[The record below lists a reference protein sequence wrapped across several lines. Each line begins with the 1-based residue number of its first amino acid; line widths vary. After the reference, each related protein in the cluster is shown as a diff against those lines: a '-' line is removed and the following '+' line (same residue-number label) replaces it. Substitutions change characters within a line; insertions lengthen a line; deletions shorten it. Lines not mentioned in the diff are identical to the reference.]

1 MSINYTDIC
10 KLVRS
15 SNCISFIIEI
25 LIAKKPRYSLIL
37 GVPLFASWKKGV
49 SLPSIKLI
57 FEMLSYFEAVLF
69 AIAISF
75 EMSSI
80 AQSKLY
86 ANCSFVGL
94 KTSQKSE
101 NKSSLITLTSQ
112 LPSSRN
118 LGCTVKADN
127 ANSILYLRGKR
138 SNDLEKGELNPD
150 PRDRKLSLEG

>member
-1 MSINYTDIC
+1 
-10 KLVRS
+10 
-15 SNCISFIIEI
+15 
-25 LIAKKPRYSLIL
+25 
-37 GVPLFASWKKGV
+37 
-49 SLPSIKLI
+49 
-57 FEMLSYFEAVLF
+57 MLSYVKAVLF

-80 AQSKLY
+80 AQAKLY

-101 NKSSLITLTSQ
+101 NKSSLVTFTSQ

-118 LGCTVKADN
+118 LGCTVNADN

-138 SNDLEKGELNPD
+138 SNDSEKGELNLD

>member
-1 MSINYTDIC
+1 M
-10 KLVRS
+10 
-15 SNCISFIIEI
+15 
-25 LIAKKPRYSLIL
+25 
-37 GVPLFASWKKGV
+37 

-57 FEMLSYFEAVLF
+57 FKMLSYVEAVLF

-80 AQSKLY
+80 AQAKLY
-86 ANCSFVGL
+86 ADCSFVGL
-94 KTSQKSE
+94 KTSRKSE
-101 NKSSLITLTSQ
+101 NKSSLITLTSR

-127 ANSILYLRGKR
+127 ASSVLYLRGKR
-138 SNDLEKGELNPD
+138 NKDSKEGELNPD

>member
-1 MSINYTDIC
+1 M
-10 KLVRS
+10 
-15 SNCISFIIEI
+15 
-25 LIAKKPRYSLIL
+25 
-37 GVPLFASWKKGV
+37 

-57 FEMLSYFEAVLF
+57 FEMLSYVKAVLF

-80 AQSKLY
+80 AQATLY

-94 KTSQKSE
+94 QTSQKSE

-112 LPSSRN
+112 LPSSGN

-138 SNDLEKGELNPD
+138 NNDSKEGELNAD
-150 PRDRKLSLEG
+150 PRNRKLSLEG